1 MRRLI
6 DVKKDIVHTIRQAV
20 DIVSKYAGGA
30 LPEPARTRV
39 RGFILTLPQRWASRA
54 GGTGG
59 AAAAAAASAGGGVIS
74 TAGIINNNE
83 RDSTTVTAAASGT
96 GATRRPGGGQRRA
109 AYRERGTG
117 GGVEGDLRSGA
128 SSRATSPSMSPRIP
142 RTKRGSGGG
151 GGGGEVGESGE
162 NGRVPA
168 GTALVAAQRIL
179 ALATESLDMMRN
191 VTGVMKDSLDRAEAY
206 VLLPAIFF
214 FLLLIFLFQMGRP
227 STNSGYSTRYTSRR
241 RYRHFRVG
249 TRSSRS

>member
-1 MRRLI
+1 M
-6 DVKKDIVHTIRQAV
+6 HTIRQAV

-59 AAAAAAASAGGGVIS
+59 AAAAASASAGGGVIS

-206 VLLPAIFF
+206 VPSPFYHFF
-214 FLLLIFLFQMGRP
+214 SHLFFILIFLFQMGRP
-227 STNSGYSTRYTSRR
+227 STNSWYSTRYTSRR
-241 RYRHFRVG
+241 RYRYFFRVG